1 MGSAMLEVKT
11 YTCAGPQPGF
21 IKGEETHHNYVL
33 IGAETGAF
41 DYGIGTFHGRASFGD
56 LVFCPP
62 GTVFRRQSLGDISFH
77 IFQFTALSGADGAL
91 SGLPVGN
98 VSIGDVNRLSSTY
111 SYLRKS
117 WVAYGGGSGMIHYAS
132 HMLLDLLYLCEE
144 ERKQALH
151 RKKMTDPLMKQA
163 ASSIHRQL
171 SGEIRMQHIAECL
184 GIMPSELTRRFRLAY
199 GCTPVEYATRLRL
212 EEAKRLL
219 RETNDT
225 LEAIASRCG
234 YENGSYLC
242 RVFRAKVGMTPS
254 AFRHDHQI

>member
-1 MGSAMLEVKT
+1 MRSAMLEVKT

-21 IKGEETHHNYVL
+21 IKCEETHLNYVL

-41 DYGIGTFHGRASFGD
+41 DYGIGPHHGRASYGD

-62 GTVFRRQSLGDISFH
+62 STVFRRQSLGTISFH
-77 IFQFTALSGADGAL
+77 VFQFNALAEADDVL
-91 SGLPVGN
+91 SGLPVGK
-98 VSIGDVNRLSSTY
+98 VSVGDVNRLASTY
-111 SYLRKS
+111 SYLRKG
-117 WVAYGGGSGMIHYAS
+117 WLEYGGISGMIPYAG
-132 HMLLDLLYLCEE
+132 HMLMDLLYLCEE
-144 ERKQALH
+144 ERKHALH
-151 RKKMTDPLMKQA
+151 RKKTADPLVQQA
-163 ASSIHRQL
+163 AGYMHRDL
-171 SGEIRMQHIAECL
+171 SGEIRMQHIASRL
-184 GIMPSELTRRFRLAY
+184 GIKPSELTRRFRLAY

-225 LEAIASRCG
+225 LEVIASLCG

-242 RVFRAKVGMTPS
+242 RVFRSKIGMTPS